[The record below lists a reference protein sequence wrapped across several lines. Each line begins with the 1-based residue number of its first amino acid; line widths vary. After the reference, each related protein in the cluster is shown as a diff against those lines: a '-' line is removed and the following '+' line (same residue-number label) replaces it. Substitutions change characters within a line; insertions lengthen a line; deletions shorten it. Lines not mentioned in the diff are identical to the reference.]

1 MSPPNVKIR
10 TEQAAAAPRGAY
22 LGEAFRHMATGWDDP
37 LSGEGA
43 RIHGDRFN
51 PPDKFPV
58 LYLCTVT
65 GGDR

>member
-1 MSPPNVKIR
+1 M
-10 TEQAAAAPRGAY
+10 
-22 LGEAFRHMATGWDDP
+22 
-37 LSGEGA
+37 SGEGA